1 MNNLKKWQDFWAKC
15 DEAEFAEFVAQNKG
29 LLTQLQEN
37 WLQFVHIKNENN
49 VSENMPNSHK
59 NANATTVFRQP
70 ESEISG
76 ENENIIVCSENHVPT
91 QHENEATDNTVH
103 VPELPESATK
113 NMTPNNTVIEPNHLP
128 TPSHQ
133 NTTVNETN
141 LATVNID
148 NMVLNNTTFIPS
160 SLIQNEN
167 EVANTAIA
175 SQLSANESVA
185 PTAPETLVAAKEKPL
200 TTEISSQPE
209 PQKTNSNPMPPTKHS
224 TPLPNARKG
233 ETYFAQLPPNAK
245 KLHFQPECGLVW
257 EEDTQC
263 ITGIPNYSGDIQIT
277 YYLDNGNLDPIHHSL
292 YINPNPKDL
301 WANIPTDR
309 NIPFYK
315 EDNYHEEPTITPHGM
330 LLAARVRGRSH
341 AHTGKPCDDDFAIR
355 YHSATGLHFIA
366 VSDGAGSAE
375 YSRLGSQVAVDN
387 AADAVWQKLGMGDP
401 NFSLNHNQDIKQ
413 RKEVLVNLVNHAAYQ
428 AMVAL
433 YQTAKD
439 NGIELKKLSCTLLFI
454 LSLPIEDG
462 TWINAIYS
470 VGDGALAIWLPE
482 NQTLVFVAE
491 SDSGSYSGETRF
503 LTADE
508 TTLAALQKRTRC
520 GTCASPPVL
529 FAMTDGVSDPK
540 FETDA
545 QLKNPQKWQDLWAEL
560 QDVLQDKHPEQ
571 ALERWLNFWSAGNHD
586 DRTLAMFVPKG
597 FLRLPETPS
606 QPTENPESTS

>member
-1 MNNLKKWQDFWAKC
+1 MNNLKEWQDFWAAC
-15 DEAEFAEFVAQNKG
+15 DEAHFAEFITKNQE

-37 WLQFVHIKNENN
+37 WQQFVHT
-49 VSENMPNSHK
+49 K
-59 NANATTVFRQP
+59 NAVIPHNHLPDQYEDANVVTILKQPEYEIAVLESAQYENKDTENIALDEIQNTNETTVNSINTP
-70 ESEISG
+70 KLSET
-76 ENENIIVCSENHVPT
+76 ENIAP
-91 QHENEATDNTVH
+91 DNTVT
-103 VPELPESATK
+103 ES
-113 NMTPNNTVIEPNHLP
+113 NHLP
-128 TPSHQ
+128 NQ
-133 NTTVNETN
+133 NETVNETSLETLN
-141 LATVNID
+141 ADSVA
-148 NMVLNNTTFIPS
+148 LNNTTVAPS
-160 SLIQNEN
+160 PIQNEN
-167 EVANTAIA
+167 A
-175 SQLSANESVA
+175 
-185 PTAPETLVAAKEKPL
+185 
-200 TTEISSQPE
+200 TEISRQPE

-301 WANIPTDR
+301 WANIPTDP

-482 NQTLVFVAE
+482 NQTLAFVAE

-560 QDVLQDKHPEQ
+560 QDVLQDKQPEQ

-586 DRTLAMFVPKG
+586 DRTLAMFVPNG
-597 FLRLPETPS
+597 FLRLSETPS
-606 QPTENPESTS
+606 KPTENPESTS